1 MKKHVI
7 QGVRFMFF
15 RKNTYEAVR
24 DDRDVS
30 MESSICTGEKTI
42 GFKNPQ
48 TGKIEQSVVVRG
60 AQDID
65 DFYRTHK
72 LIKTKEFK
80 L

>member
-1 MKKHVI
+1 
-7 QGVRFMFF
+7 MFF
-15 RKNTYEAVR
+15 KKSAYEALF
-24 DDRDVS
+24 DDCNVV

-48 TGKIEQSVVVRG
+48 TGRLEQAVVVRG

-65 DFYRTHK
+65 DFNRRHK
-72 LIKTKEFK
+72 LIRTKEFK

>member
-1 MKKHVI
+1 
-7 QGVRFMFF
+7 MFF
-15 RKNTYEAVR
+15 KKNTYEAVR
-24 DDRDVS
+24 DDRDVV

-48 TGKIEQSVVVRG
+48 TGRIEQSVVVRSR
-60 AQDID
+60 QDID
-65 DFYRTHK
+65 DFYREHR

>member
-1 MKKHVI
+1 
-7 QGVRFMFF
+7 MFF
-15 RKNTYEAVR
+15 RRSTYEAIR
-24 DDRDVS
+24 DDRDVV

-48 TGKIEQSVVVRG
+48 TGKTERSVVVRSM
-60 AQDID
+60 QDID
-65 DFYRTHK
+65 NFYREHR

>member
-1 MKKHVI
+1 
-7 QGVRFMFF
+7 MFF

-24 DDRDVS
+24 DDRDVV

-48 TGKIEQSVVVRG
+48 TGKTERSVVVRSP
-60 AQDID
+60 QDID
-65 DFYRTHK
+65 NFYREHK